1 MQVDFS
7 KTCGVKAF
15 LGSSTGNM
23 LVNNP
28 DSLERL
34 FSEVPALIAV
44 HSEDEAIIAANKQR
58 YAGLHGEDLPV
69 SFHPLIRS
77 EEACYVSTARAVE
90 RAERCGTRLHVLHL
104 STGRE
109 LSLFDNQKPLSEKRI
124 TAEVCV
130 HHLWF
135 CDEDYARLG
144 NAIKCNPAIKT
155 VRDREMLRE
164 GLKSGLID
172 IVATDHAPHL
182 PAEKQGNCLKAA
194 SGMPLV
200 QYSLVAM
207 LEMARNGVFTVEQVV
222 EKMCHAP
229 AMLYRI
235 DRRGFLRPGYHADI
249 TVIDPHAEFTVSKQD
264 ILSRCGWS
272 PFEGVTFHSK
282 VVKTFVNG
290 NLVYDDGRIN
300 ESAKGKR
307 LLFN

>member
-1 MQVDFS
+1 MKKILFNACVINESRRIDGFLIMNDGVIAEVGEGMPSTELMAACDCCYDLSGMWVIPGVIDDQVHFRDPGLTWKGDMASESMAAVAGGVTSFMDMPNVNPQTTTIETLEAKYERAANVSLANFSFFIGATNDNIDTLMQVDFS

-109 LSLFDNQKPLSEKRI
+109 LSLF
-124 TAEVCV
+124 
-130 HHLWF
+130 
-135 CDEDYARLG
+135 G
-144 NAIKCNPAIKT
+144 
-155 VRDREMLRE
+155 
-164 GLKSGLID
+164 
-172 IVATDHAPHL
+172 
-182 PAEKQGNCLKAA
+182 
-194 SGMPLV
+194 
-200 QYSLVAM
+200 
-207 LEMARNGVFTVEQVV
+207 
-222 EKMCHAP
+222 
-229 AMLYRI
+229 
-235 DRRGFLRPGYHADI
+235 
-249 TVIDPHAEFTVSKQD
+249 
-264 ILSRCGWS
+264 
-272 PFEGVTFHSK
+272 
-282 VVKTFVNG
+282 
-290 NLVYDDGRIN
+290 
-300 ESAKGKR
+300 
-307 LLFN
+307 